1 MVLEWDTGEINL
13 QGNLF
18 ITEIYFYDALDAK
31 ESGLHL
37 IDIGH
42 FESENCFSEL

>member
-1 MVLEWDTGEINL
+1 ML
-13 QGNLF
+13 
-18 ITEIYFYDALDAK
+18 DALDAK

-42 FESENCFSEL
+42 FESENHFQNFLKGI